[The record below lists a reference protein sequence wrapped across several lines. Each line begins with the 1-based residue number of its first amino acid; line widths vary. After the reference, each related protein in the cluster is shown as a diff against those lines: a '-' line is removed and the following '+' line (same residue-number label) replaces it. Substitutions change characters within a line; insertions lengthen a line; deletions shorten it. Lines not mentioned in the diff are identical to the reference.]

1 MVEFKLPDVG
11 EGMHEGEIL
20 RVLVKAG
27 EFVQQDQPIVEVQ
40 TDKVNAELSAPASG
54 VVTEIFFGEGDTVHV
69 GTTLLVIDNGSK
81 TEESTQPW
89 AEDSQVSEAKTEK
102 EAVPA
107 PLPQGSR
114 RVLATPFVRQMAREM
129 KIDIEQVQG
138 TGPIGR
144 VTEEDLRRFVQRD
157 RPIQEVVV
165 TEQPVAS
172 PSRKNTVSPMATSD
186 ASHQREE
193 RIMLKGIRKKIA
205 EHMMKSVSTIPHVTS
220 VDEFE
225 MDEIRAVRERLRQRA
240 EKKGVKLT
248 FLPFFIKA
256 LVIALK
262 EFPTLNASLDEQT
275 NEIVLKHYYNIGI
288 ATDTPNGLIVPV
300 IRDVDRKSIFELAQE
315 ISCLAQLAREGKL
328 SMEQITSG
336 TFTISNVGSIGGLQA
351 TPIINHPE
359 VAILSLH
366 KMEKRWVVREDEGV
380 IRWMMNTSLSFD
392 HRLIDGVTAV
402 KFTNRVKELI
412 EDPNLLFAEM
422 I

>member
-20 RVLVKAG
+20 RVLVKTG
-27 EFVQQDQPIVEVQ
+27 EFVQMDQPILEVQ

-54 VVTEIFFGEGDTVHV
+54 VVTEIFFAEGDTVHV
-69 GTTLLVIDNGSK
+69 GTTLLTIDNGTK
-81 TEESTQPW
+81 TE
-89 AEDSQVSEAKTEK
+89 A
-102 EAVPA
+102 A
-107 PLPQGSR
+107 PLPKTEQTRAVEAKEVKESVSAKSAGQGVK

-144 VTEEDLRRFVQRD
+144 VTEEDLRRFAQV
-157 RPIQEVVV
+157 PH
-165 TEQPVAS
+165 AK
-172 PSRKNTVSPMATSD
+172 PSKEKTLEPAMQTVSSPAKGSS
-186 ASHQREE
+186 ASREKIEE
-193 RIMLKGIRKKIA
+193 RILLKGIRKKIA
-205 EHMMKSVSTIPHVTS
+205 EQMVKSVSTIPHVTS

-225 MDEIRAVRERLRQRA
+225 MDELKAVRERLKPFA

-256 LVIALK
+256 LVLALK
-262 EFPTLNASLDEQT
+262 EFPMLNSSLDEET
-275 NEIVLKHYYNIGI
+275 NEIVLKHYYHIGI
-288 ATDTPNGLIVPV
+288 ATDTPQGLIVPV
-300 IRDVDRKSIFELAQE
+300 IKDVDQKSIFELAAE
-315 ISCLAQLAREGKL
+315 ISSLAQLARDGKL
-328 SMEQITSG
+328 KMDQITGG
-336 TFTISNVGSIGGLQA
+336 TFTISNVGAIGGLQA

-359 VAILSLH
+359 AAILSLH

-402 KFTNRVKELI
+402 KFTNRIKELI
-412 EDPNLLFAEM
+412 EEPNLLFAEM

>member
-20 RVLVKAG
+20 RVLVKTG
-27 EFVQQDQPIVEVQ
+27 EFVQMDQPILEVQ

-54 VVTEIFFGEGDTVHV
+54 VITEIFYTEGDTVHV
-69 GTTLLVIDNGSK
+69 GTTLLTIDNGTK
-81 TEESTQPW
+81 TEEATIS
-89 AEDSQVSEAKTEK
+89 ASEDFKQIERK
-102 EAVPA
+102 EEESVAPA
-107 PLPQGSR
+107 PAGQAIK

-129 KIDIEQVQG
+129 KIDIEHVQG

-144 VTEEDLRRFVQRD
+144 VTEEDLRRFTQGANAK
-157 RPIQEVVV
+157 PSMSTI
-165 TEQPVAS
+165 TEQPVQTAHS
-172 PSRKNTVSPMATSD
+172 PVKSSLPAN
-186 ASHQREE
+186 QNREE
-193 RIMLKGIRKKIA
+193 RIVLKGIRKKIA
-205 EHMMKSVSTIPHVTS
+205 EHMVKSVTTIPHVTS

-225 MDEIRAVRERLRQRA
+225 MDELKAVRERVKPFA

-256 LVIALK
+256 LVLALR
-262 EFPTLNASLDEQT
+262 EFPMLNSSLDEET
-275 NEIVLKHYYNIGI
+275 NEIVLKHYYHIGI
-288 ATDTPNGLIVPV
+288 ATDTPQGLIVPV
-300 IRDVDRKSIFELAQE
+300 IKDVDQKSIFELAGE
-315 ISCLAQLAREGKL
+315 ISSLAQLARDGKL
-328 SMEQITSG
+328 TMDQITGG
-336 TFTISNVGSIGGLQA
+336 TFTISNVGAIGGLQA

-359 VAILSLH
+359 AAILSLH

-402 KFTNRVKELI
+402 KFTNRIKELI
-412 EDPNLLFAEM
+412 EEPNLLFAEM

>member
-20 RVLVKAG
+20 RVLVKTG
-27 EFVQQDQPIVEVQ
+27 EFVQMDQPILEVQ
-40 TDKVNAELSAPASG
+40 TDKVNAELPAPASG
-54 VVTEIFFGEGDTVHV
+54 VVTEIFFAEGDTVHV
-69 GTTLLVIDNGSK
+69 GTTLLTIDNGTK
-81 TEESTQPW
+81 TEE
-89 AEDSQVSEAKTEK
+89 
-102 EAVPA
+102 A
-107 PLPQGSR
+107 PLPKTEETRAVEANEVKEPVSAKSAGQGVK

-144 VTEEDLRRFVQRD
+144 VTEEDLRRFAQGTHAK
-157 RPIQEVVV
+157 PSKEKIAEPAL
-165 TEQPVAS
+165 QPVSSPAKGSSAS
-172 PSRKNTVSPMATSD
+172 REKI
-186 ASHQREE
+186 EE
-193 RIMLKGIRKKIA
+193 RILLKGIRKKIA
-205 EHMMKSVSTIPHVTS
+205 EQMVKSVSTIPHVTS

-225 MDEIRAVRERLRQRA
+225 MDELKAVRERLKPFA

-256 LVIALK
+256 LVLALK
-262 EFPTLNASLDEQT
+262 EFPMLNSSLDEET
-275 NEIVLKHYYNIGI
+275 NEIVLKHYYHIGI
-288 ATDTPNGLIVPV
+288 ATDTPQGLIVPV
-300 IRDVDRKSIFELAQE
+300 IKDVDQKSIFELAAE
-315 ISCLAQLAREGKL
+315 ISSLAQLARDGKL
-328 SMEQITSG
+328 KMEQISGG
-336 TFTISNVGSIGGLQA
+336 TFTISNVGAIGGLQA

-359 VAILSLH
+359 AAILSLH

-402 KFTNRVKELI
+402 KFTNRIKELI
-412 EDPNLLFAEM
+412 EEPNLLFAEM

>member
-20 RVLVKAG
+20 RVLVKTG
-27 EFVQQDQPIVEVQ
+27 EFVQMDQPILEVQ

-54 VVTEIFFGEGDTVHV
+54 VITEIFYTEGDTVHV
-69 GTTLLVIDNGSK
+69 GTTLLTIDNGTK
-81 TEESTQPW
+81 TEESTTIS
-89 AEDSQVSEAKTEK
+89 ASEDVKQIERK
-102 EAVPA
+102 EEEPVAPA
-107 PLPQGSR
+107 PAGQAIK

-129 KIDIEQVQG
+129 KIDIEHVQG

-144 VTEEDLRRFVQRD
+144 VTEEDLRRFTQGANAK
-157 RPIQEVVV
+157 PSKSTIA
-165 TEQPVAS
+165 EQPVQTAHS
-172 PSRKNTVSPMATSD
+172 PVKSSLPTN
-186 ASHQREE
+186 QNREE
-193 RIMLKGIRKKIA
+193 RIVLKGIRKKIA
-205 EHMMKSVSTIPHVTS
+205 EHMVKSVTTIPHVTS

-225 MDEIRAVRERLRQRA
+225 MDELKAVRERVKPFA

-256 LVIALK
+256 LVLALR
-262 EFPTLNASLDEQT
+262 EFPMLNSSLDEET
-275 NEIVLKHYYNIGI
+275 NEIVLKHYYHIGI
-288 ATDTPNGLIVPV
+288 ATDTPQGLIVPV
-300 IRDVDRKSIFELAQE
+300 IKDVDQKSIFELARE
-315 ISCLAQLAREGKL
+315 ISSLAQLARDGKL
-328 SMEQITSG
+328 TMDQITGG
-336 TFTISNVGSIGGLQA
+336 TFTISNVGAIGGLQA

-359 VAILSLH
+359 AAILSLH

-402 KFTNRVKELI
+402 KFTNRIKELI
-412 EDPNLLFAEM
+412 EEPNLLFAEM